1 MIMLIWDLVI
11 MMKIQIMNTIFVWIG
26 NHFSW
31 IFYDASTS
39 SDVVMSEEAWY
50 PFPRKEPPL
59 FLEDCIISCQHKCIY
74 KIMMARFHK
83 LLKLTMIENF
93 SVLNNKC
100 FSLSIKDILRHVSL
114 FLGGG
119 CWIDGYVAD
128 SFFNSIILQE
138 LANSLVRA
146 HLNFYPHETY
156 GKNVLA
162 SYQIQP
168 RRANHPI
175 VVPIFFYSH
184 QDMIYAKCVHQIIKV
199 DSKHSQTVSN
209 VFTVPAHLD
218 YHSSMVE
225 DALVSD
231 FGWSYSDVILPDG
244 FKFIDSFGGHIAGV
258 LPHNFDFADNFDFA
272 VSLAD
277 QKLPN
282 PWRKKGRGK
291 LIYHMPLNLY
301 ADNTSGNNSKR
312 WNKHISLYFTVSG
325 LSPKMNNMEY
335 AKVLE
340 IAESIVEQL
349 NDLATNGCI
358 GYDPMIQQEV
368 LIMSMPLC
376 FMADSPMAAGVTNT
390 PHPGRANNPCR
401 ICHLRNFLV
410 FQHFLPK
417 GNGPTQ
423 LSIHKR
429 KGNQ

>member
-1 MIMLIWDLVI
+1 MTVIPGQEISGYFRLPYSWRLHNIMSRSIYLQVWSSFSMCDVI
-11 MMKIQIMNTIFVWIG
+11 LPHWESI
-26 NHFSW
+26 
-31 IFYDASTS
+31 
-39 SDVVMSEEAWY
+39 
-50 PFPRKEPPL
+50 R
-59 FLEDCIISCQHKCIY
+59 
-74 KIMMARFHK
+74 IMMAIFHK
-83 LLKLTMIENF
+83 LLKLTMIENVT
-93 SVLNNKC
+93 VLNTKC
-100 FSLSIKDILRHVSL
+100 FSLSIKE
-114 FLGGG
+114 
-119 CWIDGYVAD
+119 
-128 SFFNSIILQE
+128 ILQH
-138 LANSLVRA
+138 VRIGKPAGSMKWLA
-146 HLNFYPHETY
+146 HLGREYRVQMVSVMGKHFYIYEP
-156 GKNVLA
+156 VQL
-162 SYQIQP
+162 

-184 QDMIYAKCVHQIIKV
+184 QDTIIYAKCVHPQIIKV
-199 DSKHSQTVSN
+199 DSKHSQTSN
-209 VFTVPAHLD
+209 NQIPAHLD

-244 FKFIDSFGGHIAGV
+244 FKFIDSFGGHIAEMDGKDLSYIEV
-258 LPHNFDFADNFDFA
+258 
-272 VSLAD
+272 
-277 QKLPN
+277 PN